1 MEEVGRTAG
10 EAVDRERPQ
19 GRRRSGCHHEGAQA
33 VARPIQG
40 GVLTAS
46 FPRARSSRRADEG
59 GGSAAPVLALEG
71 IPLERRLKSQP
82 ALAHADRRER
92 RSKEW
97 LIASWPKPNRNRT

>member
-40 GVLTAS
+40 GVLTGVFPAPLAS
-46 FPRARSSRRADEG
+46 IRRADDG
-59 GGSAAPVLALEG
+59 GGSAAPVLPPTG
-71 IPLERRLKSQP
+71 IPLERRWKSRP
-82 ALAHADRRER
+82 ALALAQRRNVDPMN
-92 RSKEW
+92 S
-97 LIASWPKPNRNRT
+97 